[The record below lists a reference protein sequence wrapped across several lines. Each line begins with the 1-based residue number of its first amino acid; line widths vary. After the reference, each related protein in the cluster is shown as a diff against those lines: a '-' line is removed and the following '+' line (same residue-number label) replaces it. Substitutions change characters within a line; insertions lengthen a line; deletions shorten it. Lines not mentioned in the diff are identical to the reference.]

1 MRRIVSKFTG
11 VLAVVVSLILTTVP
25 LFAQTSN
32 GYVPSAIQN
41 SGLSTNPNSI
51 ITIVINFIFIIVGLI
66 FFVMLVIAGVQW
78 VTAGDAE
85 DKREAAQK
93 RIVNAI
99 IGVAIVGGSYL
110 VVEIIAGL
118 LGIGGIFNNN
128 LFTSNCSAG
137 STVCINGS
145 LGKG

>member
-25 LFAQTSN
+25 LFAQTSG

-41 SGLSTNPNSI
+41 SGLSTNPNNI

-128 LFTSNCSAG
+128 LFSSHCVSG
-137 STVCINGS
+137 SSVCINGT

>member
-25 LFAQTSN
+25 LFAQTSG

-41 SGLSTNPNSI
+41 SGLSTNPNNI

-128 LFTSNCSAG
+128 LFSSHCASG
-137 STVCINGS
+137 SSVCINGT

>member
-128 LFTSNCSAG
+128 LFTSNCSSG